1 MIQLTGRYASEV
13 EELILQGI
21 GHEERRNILKI
32 IASAPEGVI
41 YSEILHELRLNT
53 GKLNYH
59 LKLLEAL
66 IKRDENRHYHLST
79 LGRKAV
85 STLNS
90 MTEDLDDEELIRVA
104 EVKTSQDEFVN
115 DIINTWSRLVLLGSI
130 SVFLGVVM
138 FIHTSIRAGIATETA
153 YIWLIIPGGLFV
165 GIYFWLVKI
174 RREAPEKIINFL
186 HRFNLI
192 K

>member
-1 MIQLTGRYASEV
+1 MIQLTGRYASEA

-59 LKLLEAL
+59 LKLLEGL
-66 IKRDENRHYHLST
+66 IERDENRHYRLST
-79 LGRKAV
+79 LGKKAV
-85 STLNS
+85 WTLNS
-90 MTEDLDDEELIRVA
+90 MTEDLDDEVLIRVA

-115 DIINTWSRLVLLGSI
+115 GIINMWSRLVLLGSV

-153 YIWLIIPGGLFV
+153 YLWLIIPGVLLV
-165 GIYFWLVKI
+165 GIYIWLEKI

>member
-66 IKRDENRHYHLST
+66 IERDENRHYNLST
-79 LGRKAV
+79 LGKKAV

-90 MTEDLDDEELIRVA
+90 MPEDLDDEELIRVS

-115 DIINTWSRLVLLGSI
+115 GIINLWSRLALLGSI
-130 SVFLGVVM
+130 SVFFGFVM
-138 FIHTSIRAGIATETA
+138 FIFTSIKAGVVTETA
-153 YIWLIIPGGLFV
+153 YIWLVIPGGLLV
-165 GIYFWLVKI
+165 GMYIWLEKV

>member
-1 MIQLTGRYASEV
+1 MRQLTGRYASEV

-59 LKLLEAL
+59 LKLLEGL
-66 IKRDENRHYHLST
+66 IERDDKRHYHLST
-79 LGRKAV
+79 LGKKAV
-85 STLNS
+85 STLIS
-90 MTEDLDDEELIRVA
+90 MTEDLDDEELIRVS

-115 DIINTWSRLVLLGSI
+115 GIINLWSRLALLGSI
-130 SVFLGVVM
+130 SVFLGFVM
-138 FIHTSIRAGIATETA
+138 FIYTSIKVGLATETA
-153 YIWLIIPGGLFV
+153 YIWLVIPGGLLI
-165 GIYFWLVKI
+165 GMYIWLQKV

>member
-1 MIQLTGRYASEV
+1 MIQLTGRYASEI

-32 IASAPEGVI
+32 ISSAPEGVI

-59 LKLLEAL
+59 LKLLEGL
-66 IKRDENRHYHLST
+66 IERDDQRHYHLST
-79 LGRKAV
+79 LGKKAV
-85 STLNS
+85 STLDN
-90 MTEDLDDEELIRVA
+90 MTEDLDEEELIRVS

-115 DIINTWSRLVLLGSI
+115 GIINMWSRLFLLGSI
-130 SVFLGVVM
+130 SVFFGFVM
-138 FIHTSIRAGIATETA
+138 FIYTSIRAGLATETA
-153 YIWLIIPGGLFV
+153 YIWLIIPGGLLV
-165 GIYFWLVKI
+165 ALYFWLEKI

>member
-66 IKRDENRHYHLST
+66 IERDENRHYHLST
-79 LGRKAV
+79 LGKKAV
-85 STLNS
+85 WTLNS
-90 MTEDLDDEELIRVA
+90 MTEDLDDEVLVRVA

-115 DIINTWSRLVLLGSI
+115 GIINLWSRLVLLGSV

-153 YIWLIIPGGLFV
+153 YVWLVIPGGLFV
-165 GIYFWLVKI
+165 GIYFWLEKI